1 MAEQAQLPYRP
12 ICRIYPMNSRIMVEI
27 DDRAKDDT
35 RLYEQFLGA
44 TQGLRASG
52 IGHIRD
58 LRAVVLGQNG
68 GARPVVYHG
77 VECHNGIISER
88 IVIER
93 IIAMSRQLEGLG
105 WMVDNFYDNTN
116 GNKLAARIVLD

>member
-12 ICRIYPMNSRIMVEI
+12 VCRIYPIRPRIMVEI
-27 DDRAKDDT
+27 DDRAKDDA

-44 TQGLRASG
+44 TQHLRDSG

-58 LRAVVLGQNG
+58 LRAFVLDPNG
-68 GARPVVYHG
+68 GTRPVVYHG
-77 VECHNGIISER
+77 VECHNGIISEMV
-88 IVIER
+88 VIER

-105 WMVDNFYDNTN
+105 WVVDNFYDKAN